1 MSDKPAEAARLAE
14 LAAFLDAHPEV
25 DHVDACLVDVCGIIR
40 GKRYPRG
47 DLEKLF
53 RSGLQFP
60 FSTYYL
66 DVTGHCA
73 DPCGRGISDG
83 DPDGLCL
90 PLPGTLVPTPWIGP
104 SAAQVLVTMTAGDGT
119 PARVEPRNVAA
130 AVLERLRALEFTPTI
145 AFELEFFLLDESAD
159 GEGRPQP
166 PVSPLTGLRDES
178 TQVYGVDEVHGFAD
192 LFGDVERA
200 SAAQHVPASVT
211 TAEFAP
217 GQYEINLRHVDAP
230 LKAAD
235 HCALL
240 RHMVKGVARR
250 RGVRATFMPKPFPG
264 RAGNGMHVHMSLRDA
279 SGHNVFDDGSA
290 AGSETLRH
298 AIGGLLVTMADAMA
312 VFAPSINSYRRFG
325 PRLYVPV
332 TKSWGVDNRSVA
344 IRIPAGPPASR
355 RFEHRVAGADANPY
369 LVLAVLLAGIHH
381 GITERID
388 PGPLWSGSAC
398 EELDEDIPFELPR
411 ALARLRASD
420 ILRDYLGEDYVALYC
435 ATKEAE
441 LASFLDE
448 ITPREYVWYL

>member
-1 MSDKPAEAARLAE
+1 MNDKPAEAARLAE

-90 PLPGTLVPTPWIGP
+90 ALPGTLVPTPWVGP
-104 SAAQVLVTMTAGDGT
+104 SAAQVLVTMIEGDGR

-130 AVLERLRALEFTPTI
+130 AVLERLRALDLTPTT
-145 AFELEFFLLDESAD
+145 AFELEFFLIDESAD
-159 GEGRPQP
+159 REGRPRP
-166 PVSPLTGLRDES
+166 PISPLTGLRDES
-178 TQVYGVDEVHGFAD
+178 TQVYGVEEVHGFAD

-200 SAAQHVPASVT
+200 AAAQHVPASVT

-250 RGVRATFMPKPFPG
+250 RGVRATFMPKPFPE

-279 SGHNVFDDGSA
+279 AGHNVFDDGSP

-312 VFAPSINSYRRFG
+312 VFAPGINSYRRFG

-344 IRIPAGPPASR
+344 VRIPAGPPASR

-381 GITERID
+381 GITQRID
-388 PGPLWSGSAC
+388 PGPVWSGSAC
-398 EELDEDIPFELPR
+398 EEMDEDIPFDMPR

-420 ILRDYLGEDYVALYC
+420 VLRDYLGEDYVALYC

-448 ITPREYVWYL
+448 ITPREYLWYL